1 MYTAKDLA
9 IIIPTKD
16 RPEQVKRH
24 LLSLAEQNCE
34 IGRIIIVVS
43 GKDVLD
49 VVFAFKDKLNID
61 CFRSDPGQIKQR
73 NIGISKLD
81 NTTKLVATMDDDATY
96 HKNSI
101 NNIIMF

>member
-24 LLSLAEQNCE
+24 LLSLTEKNCE
-34 IGRIIIVVS
+34 IGHIILVAS

-49 VVFAFKDKLNID
+49 IVFAFKGKLNID
-61 CFRSDPGQIKQR
+61 YFRSDPGQIKQR

-81 NTTKLVATMDDDATY
+81 NTTKLVTTMDDEVFIL
-96 HKNSI
+96 N
-101 NNIIMF
+101 